1 MSDILPEPALPARR
15 DRAFAAA
22 GLLLFVANTVA
33 GVLTYGLQIAM
44 ARLLPIEEFGLF
56 AALLG
61 IFNLIAIP
69 LTAALVAVTRALSR
83 ARGESNVAAISSIPL
98 QAARELTFAIGI
110 LVGIGILFTGHI
122 AGLLN
127 AASIAWVLLLWLAIA
142 ANAASALG
150 LAVLQGLQ
158 RFPGFGALTVANAA
172 LRLLV
177 CVVAVAAGLGV
188 GGAVT
193 GFAVAALVGGLIGGT
208 VLRRVAR
215 GGRRNLHRSALLTT
229 RHALLLTI
237 SNLAFVAM
245 TQFDFILARMFL
257 PAEQA
262 SEYAAASVLAKSV
275 LWLPVGIVVALFP
288 MVASEAAARRSS
300 RHLLRQGLL
309 MAAVASGALALVLAI
324 GAGFWMRLLYGP
336 RFDAAASYLT
346 WLSLA
351 YFPLAI
357 VLVVD
362 NHQLALHRARFIV
375 AYTLVA
381 VTEVAALALPGA
393 TPERLINVIVVGSLA
408 CFAWAVWIV
417 LGQRQAD
424 AASPVATPRNDLTR
438 S

>member
-1 MSDILPEPALPARR
+1 MSDIPPEPELPARR

-22 GLLLFVANTVA
+22 GLFLFVANTVA

-44 ARLLPIEEFGLF
+44 ARLLTIEEYGLF

-61 IFNLIAIP
+61 MFNLTAVP
-69 LTAALVAVTRALSR
+69 LTAALVAVTGALSR
-83 ARGESNVAAISSIPL
+83 ARGERNVAAISSISL
-98 QAARELTFAIGI
+98 RAARELTFAIGI
-110 LVGIGILFTGHI
+110 LVGIGILFAGHI
-122 AGLLN
+122 AGMLN
-127 AASIAWVLLLWLAIA
+127 AASIAWVLLIWLAIG
-142 ANAASALG
+142 ANAASSLG

-158 RFPGFGALTVANAA
+158 RFTGFGALTVANAA
-172 LRLLV
+172 LRLVV
-177 CVVAVAAGLGV
+177 CGVAVVAGLGV
-188 GGAVT
+188 GGAVA
-193 GFAVAALVGGLIGGT
+193 GFAVAVLAGGLIGASI
-208 VLRRVAR
+208 LRQVVRA
-215 GGRRNLHRSALLTT
+215 GQRNIHQSALLTT
-229 RHALLLTI
+229 RHALVLTI

-245 TQFDFILARMFL
+245 TQFDFILARAFL
-257 PAEQA
+257 SAEQA

-300 RHLLRQGLL
+300 RQLLRQGLL
-309 MAAVASGALALVLAI
+309 MAAVASGALAVALAV
-324 GAGFWMRLLYGP
+324 GAGFWIRLLYGP
-336 RFDAAASYLT
+336 SFASAAPYLM

-351 YFPLAI
+351 YLPMAI

-424 AASPVATPRNDLTR
+424 ATSPVATPRNDLTR